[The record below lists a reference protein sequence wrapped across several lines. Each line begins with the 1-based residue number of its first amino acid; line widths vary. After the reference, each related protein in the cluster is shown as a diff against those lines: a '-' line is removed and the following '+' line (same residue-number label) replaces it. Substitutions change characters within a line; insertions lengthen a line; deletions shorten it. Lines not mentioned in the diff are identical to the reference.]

1 MNSDRLIYKNLSK
14 LDATTLKKFG
24 FFLASPYF
32 NQNTK
37 VIALFER
44 IEKYQPDFALTK
56 QDENKIKDMLFKDNV
71 NYFAVV
77 LSQLN
82 QLFEEFQVIER
93 LWSKETYR
101 QYAKT
106 EFYLETLED
115 SKYYD
120 KLISKSKEV
129 HTNFE
134 LLELSTKETYLL
146 INFSENHLSD
156 KSNMIYELSHKYLS
170 LLTETFI
177 GKYLEIYNNIYSLSE
192 AKNIDIQHME
202 GHLSDVLSLYAK
214 NQQDTLSLT
223 NNYVQLLKLFKSM
236 DDEVTFK
243 FHLSSLQEEIGR
255 LPVHQLNLNHRHIL
269 LLAKN
274 ACILKAYE
282 HQGLYKEVFDI
293 TKFLLERKLYFKGEA
308 DDQFSKR
315 FILNIKIGIINNDI
329 PWVKQFADEYLS
341 YFPVAI
347 RTEFKRYAN
356 GLINF
361 QEKNYEECLKSLIKV
376 TLSDNYFLLDYKLI
390 LLKVYFELNDS
401 FGFQY
406 LSKTHKKYLQKDK
419 SLNVNYVKNIFD
431 IILFI
436 KILFRGKKQDIDNEL
451 KKNNITYLIENYRD
465 KWFREKYQQLL
476 NQG

>member
-1 MNSDRLIYKNLSK
+1 MYDYQKIIRMNSDRLIYKNLSK

-134 LLELSTKETYLL
+134 LLELSTKETYL
-146 INFSENHLSD
+146 N
-156 KSNMIYELSHKYLS
+156 
-170 LLTETFI
+170 
-177 GKYLEIYNNIYSLSE
+177 
-192 AKNIDIQHME
+192 
-202 GHLSDVLSLYAK
+202 
-214 NQQDTLSLT
+214 
-223 NNYVQLLKLFKSM
+223 
-236 DDEVTFK
+236 
-243 FHLSSLQEEIGR
+243 
-255 LPVHQLNLNHRHIL
+255 
-269 LLAKN
+269 
-274 ACILKAYE
+274 
-282 HQGLYKEVFDI
+282 
-293 TKFLLERKLYFKGEA
+293 
-308 DDQFSKR
+308 
-315 FILNIKIGIINNDI
+315 
-329 PWVKQFADEYLS
+329 
-341 YFPVAI
+341 
-347 RTEFKRYAN
+347 
-356 GLINF
+356 
-361 QEKNYEECLKSLIKV
+361 
-376 TLSDNYFLLDYKLI
+376 
-390 LLKVYFELNDS
+390 
-401 FGFQY
+401 
-406 LSKTHKKYLQKDK
+406 
-419 SLNVNYVKNIFD
+419 
-431 IILFI
+431 
-436 KILFRGKKQDIDNEL
+436 
-451 KKNNITYLIENYRD
+451 
-465 KWFREKYQQLL
+465 
-476 NQG
+476 